1 MKQITLVVDDKVG
14 VIADLSY
21 LLGKTKINIEA
32 LSAEVQGGKGVIN
45 ILVKDEAKATQVLKS
60 NGYNVLSNEI
70 IVIKIED
77 EPGALSEVS
86 SKLQK
91 ANVSIKSL
99 YLISRGD
106 GQALDALIV
115 DKPKVAKKLLASYL
129 VNAK

>member
-1 MKQITLVVDDKVG
+1 MKQITILVDDKVG

-21 LLGKTKINIEA
+21 LLGKTKINIDA

-45 ILVKDEAKATQVLKS
+45 IIVKDEEKASQVLKS

-70 IVIKIED
+70 MVIKVKD

-86 SKLQK
+86 NKLQK
-91 ANVSIKSL
+91 SNISIKSL

-106 GQALDALIV
+106 GYALDAIIA
-115 DKPKVAKKLLASYL
+115 DKPKLAKKVLEGYI
-129 VNAK
+129 VKAK